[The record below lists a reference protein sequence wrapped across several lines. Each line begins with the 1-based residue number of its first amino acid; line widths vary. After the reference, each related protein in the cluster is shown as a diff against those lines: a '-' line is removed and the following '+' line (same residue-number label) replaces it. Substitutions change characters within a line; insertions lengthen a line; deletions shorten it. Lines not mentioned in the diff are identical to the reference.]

1 MSATRMNELVNKM
14 SRQTWIELQKIFTKI
29 ANIYTQ
35 ISQIIKK
42 R

>member
-1 MSATRMNELVNKM
+1 MNELVNKM
-14 SRQTWIELQKIFTKI
+14 SRQTWTELHKILKKI

-35 ISQIIKK
+35 ISQIIKT